1 MAERLAYVI
10 VGNGIAGVTAAE
22 ILRNEDSA
30 ADITVIADDPF
41 PVYYRPALKDYLAG
55 RIREDRLWAKQ
66 KSFYEDNQI
75 RFLPERVI
83 GIQVGQHT
91 VQLQS
96 GRNVGYSRL
105 LLANGAYASTLKC
118 PGLALK
124 GVTTLRTIADY
135 QQVLSQL
142 PTVKRIVVSGSG
154 TLALETIETL
164 RHRGYAVTHLLRR
177 RTLWS
182 EVLDATASDLVL
194 QQERRDGVELRIEE
208 EISEIQ
214 GKQGQ
219 VSGVVTRSGA
229 RISCEMV
236 IIAIGVEPIISFIQS
251 SGIPCGRGVKVDGA
265 MRSSAPDIYA
275 AGDVLETTNTF
286 TRRTRVLG
294 QWYPAVQQARAAAY
308 SMLDLL
314 DTTRPFQ
321 ASTFYNATFLYG
333 LDFASIG
340 LTTIPGRGPIYRAQ
354 DFVEIVADPQPRM
367 YRKVLLKEGVPV
379 GMLSLGDRKGSLAF
393 KRAIDHSVNL
403 APVAARLF
411 SPDFSLTQW
420 LDSQGVP
427 PAMLGIQR
435 KGDGA
440 IKEAVTSVRLPA
452 TDAKGATE
460 AVFVP
465 VATKTLPSLKEIPL
479 SQTKAMTVGRQAGVF
494 LLIDHNS
501 ISRRHAE
508 LRYANGQYVLHD
520 LGSTNGTRIN
530 DVQLAQNSAAILQHN
545 DRVSF
550 GKDIAFTF
558 QLRPTGK
565 SDHSLSGGQ
574 VIAESMHTTNLT
586 LHSLKTGFFDPAALA
601 QAQPQNVAQPVLNAD
616 GSLLL
621 PGASSVIPAST
632 VATLEKSASLIVVA
646 IDGKPQVFRL
656 ESGKRATIGR
666 DKKNTIVL
674 ADAAISRF
682 HAEVYP
688 GPEGFYINDTGSSN
702 GTSINHTRIG
712 NPYHLTHG
720 DTIAIGS
727 NTIYFLAPAEADQSA
742 MGAVKRPL
750 QRI

>member
-1 MAERLAYVI
+1 
-10 VGNGIAGVTAAE
+10 
-22 ILRNEDSA
+22 
-30 ADITVIADDPF
+30 
-41 PVYYRPALKDYLAG
+41 
-55 RIREDRLWAKQ
+55 
-66 KSFYEDNQI
+66 
-75 RFLPERVI
+75 
-83 GIQVGQHT
+83 
-91 VQLQS
+91 
-96 GRNVGYSRL
+96 
-105 LLANGAYASTLKC
+105 
-118 PGLALK
+118 
-124 GVTTLRTIADY
+124 
-135 QQVLSQL
+135 
-142 PTVKRIVVSGSG
+142 
-154 TLALETIETL
+154 
-164 RHRGYAVTHLLRR
+164 
-177 RTLWS
+177 
-182 EVLDATASDLVL
+182 
-194 QQERRDGVELRIEE
+194 
-208 EISEIQ
+208 
-214 GKQGQ
+214 
-219 VSGVVTRSGA
+219 
-229 RISCEMV
+229 
-236 IIAIGVEPIISFIQS
+236 
-251 SGIPCGRGVKVDGA
+251 
-265 MRSSAPDIYA
+265 
-275 AGDVLETTNTF
+275 
-286 TRRTRVLG
+286 
-294 QWYPAVQQARAAAY
+294 
-308 SMLDLL
+308 
-314 DTTRPFQ
+314 
-321 ASTFYNATFLYG
+321 
-333 LDFASIG
+333 
-340 LTTIPGRGPIYRAQ
+340 
-354 DFVEIVADPQPRM
+354 
-367 YRKVLLKEGVPV
+367 
-379 GMLSLGDRKGSLAF
+379 
-393 KRAIDHSVNL
+393 
-403 APVAARLF
+403 
-411 SPDFSLTQW
+411 
-420 LDSQGVP
+420 
-427 PAMLGIQR
+427 
-435 KGDGA
+435 
-440 IKEAVTSVRLPA
+440 EAVTSVRLPA